1 MTLEEGMKI
10 FERIVMDW
18 DGNTIEEQSFDYEG
32 PVALCG
38 GGGGGKKPKTPEVP
52 PPAPKPATGKDMT
65 AAATEAEGDQKNRAR
80 RYLGQQGTILTSP
93 MGSAP
98 QQQQGKQLLGQ

>member
-1 MTLEEGMKI
+1 MKI

-38 GGGGGKKPKTPEVP
+38 GGGGKKPKTPEVP
-52 PPAPKPATGKDMT
+52 PPAPKPAMGKDLT
-65 AAATEAEGDQKNRAR
+65 AAATEAEGDQRNRAR
-80 RYLGQQGTILTSP
+80 RYLGQQGTILTSVLGAARTGQDP
-93 MGSAP
+93 TAG
-98 QQQQGKQLLGQ
+98 GKKLLGQ